1 MAFNDSMDKVVK
13 TYFKAFTTAPFEYK
27 GAVVEPMTTFLSP
40 TLARKL
46 LCLAN
51 CAGCCSVRF
60 SLDWLPYEDCELD
73 PDLTARTVMGK
84 SVFTVFQAPAKPGED
99 RFCKNV
105 DHSTGFCKIHGKHP
119 FSCDFETVRIKHW
132 ESQNKAVVGVGPY
145 GRGWQLMKVDGTRGA
160 LCQHIDGEGVEE
172 SLRKL
177 IRLKGWMDYFNI
189 GNKVNSAI
197 DYLNDGQWKNGL
209 KLAS

>member
-1 MAFNDSMDKVVK
+1 MAYNDSLDKVVM
-13 TYFKAFTTAPFEYK
+13 TYFKAFAKAPFMYK
-27 GAVVEPMTTFLSP
+27 GKEVGPMTTFLSP

-60 SLDWLPYEDCELD
+60 SLDWLPFEDNYGDNHMVERL
-73 PDLTARTVMGK
+73 VMGK
-84 SVFTVFQAPAKPGED
+84 PVLSVFQEPATDPTD
-99 RFCKNV
+99 RHCKNV
-105 DHSTGFCKIHGKHP
+105 IKENGFCGVHGKHP

-132 ESQNKAVVGVGPY
+132 KELNKAVVGVGPY

-160 LCQHIDGEGVEE
+160 LCEHVSDEGVEE

-177 IRLKGWMDYFNI
+177 ARLKGWMDYFGI
-189 GNKVNSAI
+189 ENKVNSAL
-197 DYLNDGQWKNGL
+197 DYLNDGHWKNGL
-209 KLAS
+209 KLAA